1 MEYTYLKPQ
10 ELRNSWEYIKK
21 GLSTIL
27 KKSPEQWIP
36 EDIYAD
42 CVNGH
47 SHVVLFSEKDKALGF
62 CVLQK
67 RNTDLHIWCAYS
79 EVSGYLQQ
87 AFEKIKTIAKESQ
100 LDKITFETWRNGWE
114 RKAKH
119 LGFKPR
125 TYYMEI

>member
-10 ELRNSWEYIKK
+10 ELRNSWDYIKK
-21 GLSTIL
+21 GLAKIL
-27 KKSPEQWIP
+27 KKSPEQWIA

-42 CVNGH
+42 CVSGH
-47 SHVVLFSEKDKALGF
+47 SHIVLFTEQNKALGF

-114 RKAKH
+114 KKAKL